1 MAKNARHNV
10 PFRRRREGK
19 TDFRARLALI
29 KSNIPRASVRRS
41 LKNIQVQF
49 IEFNMEGDRI
59 LAAAHTVELK
69 KYGWERATCNVPGAY
84 LTGYIAGKRALQK
97 GIERAVLDIGLVRPT
112 NGNRCFAALKG
123 MLDAGLDIPHGE
135 GIFPSEERIKGSH
148 IGAEQDFDKVMSSIK
163 EAFQ

>member
-1 MAKNARHNV
+1 MAMDARHNV

-29 KSNIPRASVRRS
+29 KSNVPRAVVRRS

-49 IEFNMEGDRI
+49 IEFHMDGDRI
-59 LAAAHTVELK
+59 LTATNTVELK
-69 KYGWERATCNVPGAY
+69 KFGWDRATCNVPGAY
-84 LTGYIAGKRALQK
+84 LIGYIAAKRALQK
-97 GIERAVLDIGLVRPT
+97 GIEHAVLDIGLRRAT
-112 NGNRCFAALKG
+112 GGNRSFAALKG

-135 GIFPSEERIKGSH
+135 GIFPSEERIRGSH
-148 IGAEQDFDKVMSSIK
+148 IGAEQEFDRAMSSIK